1 MSTKTN
7 NKMTFKVFRERVEKM
22 MTAMDSHMTVR
33 NMKYQYSLLRQGI
46 TDVRISGEC
55 LVAYHS

>member
-1 MSTKTN
+1 
-7 NKMTFKVFRERVEKM
+7 MTFKVFRERVEKM